1 MPKNDD
7 ADEYYE
13 QLKSD
18 PRFGSVKRF
27 LRDTLEE
34 VITERKNAKLVPK
47 KKVGALPRKEDD
59 DKDEDE
65 DENIF
70 DKLFGPQK

>member
-1 MPKNDD
+1 MPKEDT
-7 ADEYYE
+7 DEYYE

-34 VITERKNAKLVPK
+34 VIAERKAAKTVPK
-47 KKVGALPRKEDD
+47 KKVSAPPPEE
-59 DKDEDE
+59 EDE
-65 DENIF
+65 EENIF
-70 DKLFGPQK
+70 DRLFGPKQ

>member
-1 MPKNDD
+1 MPKDD
-7 ADEYYE
+7 TDEYYE

-34 VITERKNAKLVPK
+34 VIAERKAAKSVPK
-47 KKVGALPRKEDD
+47 KKVSTPPH
-59 DKDEDE
+59 EDE
-65 DENIF
+65 DEEENIF
-70 DKLFGPQK
+70 DSLFGPKK

>member
-1 MPKNDD
+1 MPKEDT
-7 ADEYYE
+7 DEYYE

-34 VITERKNAKLVPK
+34 VIAERKAAKPVPK
-47 KKVGALPRKEDD
+47 KKVGATPHEDD
-59 DKDEDE
+59 DEE
-65 DENIF
+65 ENIF
-70 DKLFGPQK
+70 DSLFGPKK

>member
-1 MPKNDD
+1 MPKDD
-7 ADEYYE
+7 TDEYYE

-34 VITERKNAKLVPK
+34 VIAERKAAKPVPK
-47 KKVGALPRKEDD
+47 KKVSAPAHEE
-59 DKDEDE
+59 EDE
-65 DENIF
+65 EENIF
-70 DKLFGPQK
+70 DKLFGSKQ